1 MVKQSKMADVTTG
14 GLYMPAD
21 SIEKPSEGVVVLAG
35 PGAPHPDTGKLMP
48 NPCKAGDLVLLNE
61 YVGEKVDYCNEKH
74 SFVPAS
80 EVLGIFTS
88 NEATVDGFKPLR
100 DNILVELEEAATETT
115 SGIALA
121 SEGNEDSNQGE
132 VVAVGDG
139 LLTSQGEVVPTGVSV
154 GESVG
159 LDVLSALSARS
170 STLIAIQ
177 RISDGFICIFVFSG
191 LFGENRPR
199 AESGLLLIPGRCDC
213 WSACRPMLQQR
224 QIFPSPQMEACRL
237 LVEHPRE
244 HRFKHRGERPEHQSF

>member
-1 MVKQSKMADVTTG
+1 MADVTTG

-21 SIEKPSEGVVVLAG
+21 SVEKPSEGVVVLAG

-74 SFVPAS
+74 TFVPAS

-139 LLTSQGEVVPTGVSV
+139 LLTSQGELVPTGVSV
-154 GESVG
+154 GESVLYAKLAG
-159 LDVLSALSARS
+159 TSVMIEGKTYKVVTA
-170 STLIAIQ
+170 
-177 RISDGFICIFVFSG
+177 
-191 LFGENRPR
+191 
-199 AESGLLLIPGRCDC
+199 AECLAK
-213 WSACRPMLQQR
+213 W
-224 QIFPSPQMEACRL
+224 
-237 LVEHPRE
+237 
-244 HRFKHRGERPEHQSF
+244 K